1 VAGKA
6 MEEGVRKRVG
16 SRAVPEPKYFRSEK
30 ARYGDMQ
37 REKASIGT
45 ECGYINSGHGKIIA
59 LAL

>member
-1 VAGKA
+1 